1 MQSTIIGAALLL
13 AIAAPSGAE
22 PQATRPA
29 RNTETVIVSYAD
41 LDLSQPPGSKI
52 LDHRLRAAARRT
64 CSDAN
69 LVMSHYLVRHAC
81 IKDAVADGWAQVA
94 ARRSTQSAESRTVTL
109 AALRTPAQP

>member
-13 AIAAPSGAE
+13 AIATPSGAQ

-29 RNTETVIVSYAD
+29 RDAEVVIVSYAD
-41 LDLSQPPGSKI
+41 LDLNQPTGSRI
-52 LDHRLRAAARRT
+52 LEHRLRVAARRT

-69 LVMSHYLVRHAC
+69 LVMTHYLVRHAC

-94 ARRSTQSAESRTVTL
+94 VHRSARSAENRTITL
-109 AALRTPAQP
+109 AALGSQARP